1 MSEHLLLRLAK
12 QNSSREMY
20 SPIRHIKKIKNTSA
34 FLTPDGD
41 LVSKALV
48 FFIFF
53 MCRRIGEYMFPE
65 LSHFFVCCTFSRT
78 CHARPCARYT
88 SVENSSPPLLAN
100 GRRVSVRLDSRKRPI
115 PVSRRTAFAII
126 VNSHFPFACRKFN
139 QFRVG

>member
-53 MCRRIGEYMFPE
+53 MCRRIGEYISLE
-65 LSHFFVCCTFSRT
+65 LFRSGEVG
-78 CHARPCARYT
+78 
-88 SVENSSPPLLAN
+88 LLAGPRSQDEG
-100 GRRVSVRLDSRKRPI
+100 GRVCVRWRGRGEGWGGTI
-115 PVSRRTAFAII
+115 PNATLSP
-126 VNSHFPFACRKFN
+126 SE
-139 QFRVG
+139 